1 MDRATATVVLGFTRL
16 NDSQRREFMRK
27 VSEYTGGSQQTKSL
41 IASAAQRDLLRVD
54 MGPLSGGC
62 ACCGK

>member
-16 NDSQRREFMRK
+16 NDSQRREFISK
-27 VSEYTGGSQQTKSL
+27 ISEYSEGNRETKSL
-41 IASAAQRDLLRVD
+41 IASGAKHVLRVD

-62 ACCGK
+62 ACCGR